1 MNEEDTTR
9 YYKVGY
15 MKDGRLIR
23 RDNLIPMSHAKA
35 ITFRNK
41 HSDPHNHILY
51 EVEVKEGENVYD

>member
-1 MNEEDTTR
+1 MK

-15 MKDGRLIR
+15 MKGDTLIR

>member
-1 MNEEDTTR
+1 MK

-15 MKDGRLIR
+15 MKGDTLIR
-23 RDNLIPMSHAKA
+23 RGDLTPMSHAKA